1 MPVNSNQYLQGINQ
15 TTGTGVPS
23 HSAVAGDRYT
33 DTATG
38 TTYQYTTS
46 WQTVSYS
53 AGGLTYF
60 TEAQATASPNNLVNV
75 DSLTAVAS
83 TTNADFV
90 IQPKGSGAIIRQI
103 PDGTTTG
110 GNKRG
115 ANAVDFQYSR
125 SAANQVVSGVGG
137 VAFGYNNTISG
148 INGLVMGNTNVLS
161 GDNSYV
167 FGQGNTSLTGYDF
180 AVAFG
185 TSNNVNR
192 RSSFA
197 NGTSN
202 TVISRDGA
210 AFGDSNNISA
220 DYGYAFGNTNTVS
233 SNAMAIG
240 TTNNASAP
248 LSFCIGSG
256 SYSDTRG
263 KFVSSSGSKG
273 AVGDAQLGMLTLVN
287 RTTDTTP
294 TRLYANVVSL
304 TASTQLS
311 LQANQSIRFKGT
323 IIAKQSGSQNTAA
336 WDIDGIISRG
346 ATVGTTVIVGSA
358 NVNVVSNIPTW
369 GTPTLTADT
378 SIGCLNISVIG
389 LSATNIQWVCRLDT
403 AEVIYA

>member
-1 MPVNSNQYLQGINQ
+1 MAIVYTKTDQGLKI
-15 TTGTGVPS
+15 TTGTGAPV
-23 HSAVAGDRYT
+23 HAATAGDRYT
-33 DTATG
+33 DTANG
-38 TTYQYTTS
+38 NTYQYTTVWNLMPLS
-46 WQTVSYS
+46 
-53 AGGLTYF
+53 GGLTYF
-60 TEAQATASPNNLVNV
+60 TEAQNTTAPNATVPV

-83 TTNADFV
+83 TTNADFA
-90 IQPKGSGAIIRQI
+90 IIPKGSGAIIRQI

-115 ANAVDFQYSR
+115 TYSVDFQYSR
-125 SAANQVVSGVGG
+125 SAANQVVSGIGSF
-137 VAFGYNNTISG
+137 AIGYNN
-148 INGLVMGNTNVLS
+148 LVS
-161 GDNSYV
+161 GDQCISVGNSNNNLAGHC
-167 FGQGNTSLTGYDF
+167 FGQSNNISSASAYF
-180 AVAFG
+180 ATAFG
-185 TSNNVNR
+185 TSNTLSG
-192 RSSFA
+192 RSSLA
-197 NGTSN
+197 SGTSN
-202 TVISRDGA
+202 NVASRDGA

-220 DYGYAFGNTNTVS
+220 DYGYAFGNSNTVS

-273 AVGDAQLGMLTLVN
+273 ALGDAQLGMLTLVN

-294 TRLYANVVSL
+294 TRLYANSVSL
-304 TASTQLS
+304 IASTQLS

-346 ATVGTTVIVGSA
+346 ATVGTTTLLIS
-358 NVNVVSNIPTW
+358 NVNVVQNTPAW
-369 GTPTLTADT
+369 GTPTITADT